1 LRRPSMARPEPF
13 PGLLLVDDS
22 PVVRAALA
30 KGLDGRG
37 LRVLGGA
44 SDPYMARDLIFKLN
58 PDVLTLDLQMPNM
71 DGLTFLAKLMA
82 YRPMP
87 VVVLSSFTK
96 ANQDLALRAMELGA
110 VEVFPKPSGPG
121 KGDELALLA
130 QCVRRAARARPR
142 PRLAPALAASGGV
155 TAQADL
161 KRVVAIGAS
170 TGGTSAIQSILASLP
185 PVFPPLL
192 IVQHMPAD
200 FTDAFAR
207 RLDGLGGI
215 RVKEAKDGDPLLPG
229 FALLA
234 PGGLHM
240 RLEGPPGRMRVA
252 CFEGPPLHYVAP
264 SVDILFHS
272 VAECAGSAGLGVL
285 LTGMGRDGADGL
297 LAMRRSGAD
306 TLAQDEAS
314 SVVWGMPGE
323 ADKIGAAKELVPL
336 DRMAARI
343 MDHLDPAFRSSCETR

>member
-1 LRRPSMARPEPF
+1 MPRPDPF
-13 PGLLLVDDS
+13 PGVLLVDDS
-22 PVVRAALA
+22 SVVRAALA

-37 LRVLGGA
+37 VRVLGGA

-110 VEVFPKPSGPG
+110 VEVFSKPSGSGP
-121 KGDELALLA
+121 GDELALLA
-130 QCVRRAARARPR
+130 QTIRRAARTRPR
-142 PRLAPALAASGGV
+142 PRLAHAPAAPGGLP
-155 TAQADL
+155 AKMDL
-161 KRVVAIGAS
+161 NRVVAIGAS
-170 TGGTSAIQSILASLP
+170 TGGASAIQSLIGSLP
-185 PVFPPLL
+185 PVFPPIV

-200 FTDAFAR
+200 FTDAYAR

-215 RVKEAKDGDPLLPG
+215 RVKEAQDGDPLVPG
-229 FALLA
+229 RALLA
-234 PGGLHM
+234 PGGRHM
-240 RLEGPPGRMRVA
+240 RLEGAPGRLRVA
-252 CFEGPPLHYVAP
+252 CVEGPLVHYVAP

-272 VAECAGSAGLGVL
+272 VAQCAGPAGLGVL
-285 LTGMGRDGADGL
+285 LTGMGRDGAGGM
-297 LAMRRSGAD
+297 LAMRHAGAA

-323 ADKIGAAKELVPL
+323 AEKIGAVQELVPL
-336 DRMAARI
+336 DRMACRM
-343 MDHLDPAFRSSCETR
+343 MDYLDPDFRGIDR